1 MGEIL
6 EELNR
11 FLFVH
16 VELEFLM
23 DDPEE
28 DKLEKQQELKLELEV
43 NVFVLGETVGM
54 HVWDGWLERG
64 HRLRR
69 GSMLEVFPYCW

>member
-1 MGEIL
+1 MLELRGRQGEVGGGAWFVVLTKSEAREGRGEIL

-28 DKLEKQQELKLELEV
+28 DKLEK
-43 NVFVLGETVGM
+43 
-54 HVWDGWLERG
+54 
-64 HRLRR
+64 
-69 GSMLEVFPYCW
+69 